1 MKYSVCQKIALCC
14 LTSLLSSC
22 GMFGPERLNI
32 DGERISVLQ
41 ESKMLAPDFD
51 KGELKITL
59 PKPYVNHSWKQS
71 GGNSLHRM
79 EHLLAS
85 NNLKKIW
92 DSGFGTGSSKRDYLL
107 AAPVVA
113 YKVIFTIDADA
124 QVRAFR
130 LDDGEEI
137 WRKDL
142 KPQVEDEYD
151 VSMKGAGLAEF
162 NRKIYVTTGFG
173 SIFALDMKT
182 GKQIWRVNETAPIR
196 IAPTVANGIVFVQ
209 TIENTLIALDAQSG
223 KEIWRY
229 KTATEATTL
238 VGGASPAYD
247 PFQDVVIAAFS
258 TGELKAFKA
267 STGSELWSSLLVS
280 YRRTNSLASI
290 NGIKANPIID
300 GSVVFAL
307 GHSNVLAAIDLR
319 TGNRIWEREIGG
331 ISQPWV
337 AGKYLYVLDNSF
349 NLIALEKN
357 SGKIVWNT
365 NVPVTNDIED
375 TSGVFAKG
383 PVLAGNRLLVTS
395 SNGYVFAISPY
406 NGKIIGYIS
415 LSDGVSVSPVVAR
428 KTVIF
433 TTNDADIAAYK

>member
-1 MKYSVCQKIALCC
+1 MK
-14 LTSLLSSC
+14 LLSYKKVVLCGLAALLSAC
-22 GMFGPERLNI
+22 GMFGKEKLNL
-32 DGERISVLQ
+32 DGERLAVLQ

-51 KGELKITL
+51 AGEVKITL
-59 PKPYVNHSWKQS
+59 PQPYLNTSWKQN

-79 EHLLAS
+79 EHLQAS
-85 NNLKKIW
+85 QNLKKVW
-92 DSGFGTGSSKRDYLL
+92 DAGIGTGSSKRDYLL
-107 AAPVVA
+107 AAPIVA

-124 QVRAFR
+124 QVRALR
-130 LDDGEEI
+130 LEDGEEI

-142 KPQVEDEYD
+142 SPLIDDEYEI
-151 VSMKGAGLAEF
+151 SMKGAGLAEF

-182 GKQIWRVNETAPIR
+182 GKQIWRFDEKAPIR
-196 IAPTVANGIVFVQ
+196 IAPTVANGILFAQ
-209 TIENTLIALDAQSG
+209 TIENTLLALDAQTG

-247 PFQDVVIAAFS
+247 PFQDVVVAAFS

-280 YRRTNSLASI
+280 YRRTQALASI

-300 GSVVFAL
+300 GSVVYAL
-307 GHSNVLAAIDLR
+307 GHSNILTAIDLR
-319 TGNRIWEREIGG
+319 TGSRIWEREIGG

-337 AGKYLYVLDNSF
+337 AGKYLYVLDNNF
-349 NLIALEKN
+349 NLLALEKAN
-357 SGKIVWNT
+357 GKIVWNT
-365 NVPVTNDIED
+365 NVPVTNNDEN
-375 TSGVFAKG
+375 TSGVYAKG

-428 KTVIF
+428 GMVLF
-433 TTNDADIAAYK
+433 TTNDAEIVAYK

>member
-1 MKYSVCQKIALCC
+1 MKFLTYKKTIVLGALAF
-14 LTSLLSSC
+14 LSSC
-22 GMFGPERLNI
+22 GMFGNERLKL
-32 DGERISVLQ
+32 DGERVAVLQ
-41 ESKMLAPDFD
+41 ESKMLAPDFES
-51 KGELKITL
+51 GELKITL
-59 PKPYVNHSWKQS
+59 PRPYVNNSWKQS

-79 EHLLAS
+79 EHLQAS
-85 NNLKKIW
+85 QNLKKVW
-92 DSGFGTGSSKRDYLL
+92 DAGIGAGSSKRDYLL

-113 YKVIFTIDADA
+113 YKVVFTIDAEA
-124 QVRAFR
+124 HVKALR

-137 WRKDL
+137 WSKTL
-142 KPQVEDEYD
+142 KPRVEDEYEI
-151 VSMKGAGLAEF
+151 SMKGAGLAEF
-162 NRKIYVTTGFG
+162 GRKIYATTGFG
-173 SIFALDMKT
+173 SVFALDMKN
-182 GKQIWRVNETAPIR
+182 GKQIWRFDENAPIR
-196 IAPTVANGIVFVQ
+196 IAPTVANNIVFVQ
-209 TIENTLIALDAQSG
+209 TIENTLIALDAQTG

-280 YRRTNSLASI
+280 YRRTNALSSI

-300 GSVVFAL
+300 GSVVYAL
-307 GHSNVLAAIDLR
+307 GHSNILAAIDLR
-319 TGNRIWEREIGG
+319 TGNKIWEREISG

-337 AGKYLYVLDNSF
+337 AGKYIYVLDSEF
-349 NLIALEKN
+349 NLLALEKA

-365 NVPVTNDIED
+365 NVPVTNNEEN

-406 NGKIIGYIS
+406 NGKIIGYIT

-428 KTVIF
+428 GMVLF
-433 TTNDADIAAYK
+433 TTNDAEIVAYK

>member
-1 MKYSVCQKIALCC
+1 MKYITYKKTAIC
-14 LTSLLSSC
+14 SLVMFLSAC
-22 GMFGPERLNI
+22 GMFGNERLKI
-32 DGERISVLQ
+32 DGERVAVLQ
-41 ESKMLAPDFD
+41 ESGKLAPDFD
-51 KGELKITL
+51 AKELKITL
-59 PKPYVNHSWKQS
+59 PQPYINTSWKQT

-79 EHLLAS
+79 EHIQAS
-85 NNLKKIW
+85 QNLKKVW
-92 DSGFGTGSSKRDYLL
+92 DASFGTGSSKRDYLL

-124 QVRAFR
+124 QVRALR

-137 WRKDL
+137 WHKNL
-142 KPQVEDEYD
+142 KPLIDDEYEI
-151 VSMKGAGLAEF
+151 SMKGAGLAEF
-162 NRKIYVTTGFG
+162 NRKIYATTGFG
-173 SIFALDMKT
+173 SVFALDMKT
-182 GKQIWRVNETAPIR
+182 GKQLWRFDEKAPIR
-196 IAPTVANGIVFVQ
+196 IAPTIANGLVFVQ
-209 TIENTLIALDAQSG
+209 TIENALIALDADTG
-223 KEIWRY
+223 KELWRY
-229 KTATEATTL
+229 KTVTEATTL

-280 YRRTNSLASI
+280 YRRTNALASI

-300 GSVVFAL
+300 GGVVYAL
-307 GHSNVLAAIDLR
+307 GHSNILAAIDLR
-319 TGNRIWEREIGG
+319 TGDRLWEREIGG

-349 NLIALEKN
+349 NLLALEKS

-365 NVPVTNDIED
+365 NVPVTNNED
-375 TSGVFAKG
+375 EISGIYAKG

-406 NGKIIGYIS
+406 NGKIIGYIT

-428 KTVIF
+428 EMVLF
-433 TTNDADIAAYK
+433 TTNDAEIVAYK